1 MTLDLMNDWLCIT
14 HLLRDFDDVT
24 VMRQVDCLATSAD
37 PFHQAARCTRPILIK
52 GLENVVA
59 EEG

>member
-1 MTLDLMNDWLCIT
+1 
-14 HLLRDFDDVT
+14 
-24 VMRQVDCLATSAD
+24 MRQVDCLATSAD

-52 GLENVVA
+52 GLEKVVA